1 MLSSGRGTTAEIP
14 VHNDDTAN
22 KQNTVVSISCIVV
35 QSEGKSRCKLL
46 QNRSNKEH
54 KHVSKETI
62 NLDPAQVPR
71 PNKIWRSRSNRR
83 FILDWAE
90 TLIVALP
97 QALTDPNYFA
107 FLFVQTNS
115 IQIKTA
121 YLDV

>member
-22 KQNTVVSISCIVV
+22 KQNTVVSISCIAV
-35 QSEGKSRCKLL
+35 QTEGKSRCKLL
-46 QNRSNKEH
+46 QNCSKEH

-83 FILDWAE
+83 FIFDWAE
-90 TLIVALP
+90 TLIVAPSGNRAKVLRFP
-97 QALTDPNYFA
+97 LCPNEFDPN
-107 FLFVQTNS
+107 QNS
-115 IQIKTA
+115 
-121 YLDV
+121 LL